1 METVSLTNT
10 LLTDTLS
17 GLQNNPKTLKAKY
30 FYDDEGS
37 RIFEQIMHM
46 PEYYPTR
53 CEREIFTTQ
62 ASAIVNAITNS
73 TNEPFELVELGSGDG
88 IKTRVL
94 LKELIK
100 NNSNFT
106 YIPIDISRQAIEALQ
121 NNLKSH
127 LPSLTINPLIGDYF
141 KIMHQINGYSGFKKT
156 ALFLGANIG
165 NYLADELALFLN
177 ALSNFLHR
185 DDKILLGFDLKK
197 SPAVIRKAYDDPHG
211 LTRDFNLNLLRRLNR
226 ELGADFS
233 LNHFE
238 HHAEYN
244 PITGYA
250 RSFLISICAQKVKIA
265 ASETVISFDKWEPIF
280 MEVSRKFDLKTISS
294 LAKNYGFKIISNFTD
309 SKEYF
314 VDSLWVKSE

>member
-127 LPSLTINPLIGDYF
+127 LPSLTINPLIG
-141 KIMHQINGYSGFKKT
+141 
-156 ALFLGANIG
+156 
-165 NYLADELALFLN
+165 
-177 ALSNFLHR
+177 
-185 DDKILLGFDLKK
+185 
-197 SPAVIRKAYDDPHG
+197 
-211 LTRDFNLNLLRRLNR
+211 
-226 ELGADFS
+226 
-233 LNHFE
+233 
-238 HHAEYN
+238 
-244 PITGYA
+244 
-250 RSFLISICAQKVKIA
+250 
-265 ASETVISFDKWEPIF
+265 
-280 MEVSRKFDLKTISS
+280 
-294 LAKNYGFKIISNFTD
+294 
-309 SKEYF
+309 
-314 VDSLWVKSE
+314 

>member
-1 METVSLTNT
+1 
-10 LLTDTLS
+10 
-17 GLQNNPKTLKAKY
+17 
-30 FYDDEGS
+30 
-37 RIFEQIMHM
+37 
-46 PEYYPTR
+46 
-53 CEREIFTTQ
+53 
-62 ASAIVNAITNS
+62 
-73 TNEPFELVELGSGDG
+73 
-88 IKTRVL
+88 
-94 LKELIK
+94 
-100 NNSNFT
+100 
-106 YIPIDISRQAIEALQ
+106 
-121 NNLKSH
+121 
-127 LPSLTINPLIGDYF
+127 
-141 KIMHQINGYSGFKKT
+141 
-156 ALFLGANIG
+156 
-165 NYLADELALFLN
+165 
-177 ALSNFLHR
+177 
-185 DDKILLGFDLKK
+185 
-197 SPAVIRKAYDDPHG
+197 PHG

-250 RSFLISICAQKVKIA
+250 RSFLISTCAQKVKIA